1 MRKLFYISIALS
13 LTLSTNAQRVILE
26 SPQDVVNA
34 FFKASSESNDSSRTA
49 MFNAIF
55 SASCQVNSINQ
66 RDSKNATSKLGSLS
80 SFLEQSSSFYD
91 SYSLAFDEVERSI
104 NYYEDIA
111 SVHSL
116 VYQTVTE
123 EKGIKTQY
131 EQFLWYNFDLIYSD
145 NGWLITSV
153 SWINGI
159 DSQPIDDALI
169 QDTIWH
175 TLKK

>member
-1 MRKLFYISIALS
+1 MRQLLFIFIVLAFAING
-13 LTLSTNAQRVILE
+13 NAQRAILE
-26 SPQDVVNA
+26 SPQDAVNA
-34 FFKASSESNDSSRTA
+34 FFKASADDNDSTRQA
-49 MFNAIF
+49 LFLAIF
-55 SASCQVNSINQ
+55 GEQGQVNSINQ
-66 RDSKNATSKLGSLS
+66 RDAKSAASKLGSLN
-80 SFLEQSSSFYD
+80 SFLDQSASFYS

-123 EKGIKTQY
+123 KTGIKASY
-131 EQFLWYNFDLIYSD
+131 EQFLWYHFDLIYQN
-145 NGWLITSV
+145 NGWLISSV
-153 SWINGI
+153 SWINAI